1 MYGRRPSVGW
11 IMIKTYF
18 VKSLEKE
25 MLVNY
30 CVAHFGFSVD
40 GRTLGFGQNHPV
52 GDLSGGAAVKC
63 PVFRKYKLR
72 S

>member
-1 MYGRRPSVGW
+1 
-11 IMIKTYF
+11 
-18 VKSLEKE
+18 

-52 GDLSGGAAVKC
+52 GDLSGGGGGGAAVKC